1 MKKVIII
8 AGPTAVGKTKTAVEL
23 AKKLNTQIISCDS
36 MQIYKGMDIGT
47 AKVTE
52 EEKNGIAHHL
62 IDIVEPQDYY
72 SVGSYSE
79 DAQKEISKLF
89 EKNKIPIFAGGTG
102 LYINSVIYKM
112 DFNDTD
118 KDETVRQ
125 KYEQYYSEN
134 GEDALFALLQE
145 KDINASQKIEKQ
157 NIKRVIRALEIAENN
172 DKVNPFEK
180 ISEFQDYEVKLY
192 VLALDRKILYERIN
206 NRVDKMLENGLVDEV
221 KNLINSKVPTGSTSM
236 KAIGYRQIIDYLD
249 GKTDYQT
256 SVELIKRDSR
266 RYAKRQY
273 TWFRRYAFAKW
284 IDTAI
289 YTPEQ
294 IADLIYNEI

>member
-36 MQIYKGMDIGT
+36 MQIYKGMDVGT

-52 EEKNGIAHHL
+52 EEKNGIVHHL

-79 DAQKEISKLF
+79 DTQKEISKLF

-192 VLALDRKILYERIN
+192 VLSLDRKILYERIN

>member
-36 MQIYKGMDIGT
+36 MQIYKGMDVGT

-206 NRVDKMLENGLVDEV
+206 NRVDKMLENGLVEEV

>member
-36 MQIYKGMDIGT
+36 MQIYKGMDVGT

>member
-36 MQIYKGMDIGT
+36 MQIYKGMDVGT

-112 DFNDTD
+112 NFNDTD

>member
-36 MQIYKGMDIGT
+36 MQIYKGMDVGT

-52 EEKNGIAHHL
+52 EEKNGIVHHL

-192 VLALDRKILYERIN
+192 VLSLDRKILYERIN

>member
-1 MKKVIII
+1 
-8 AGPTAVGKTKTAVEL
+8 
-23 AKKLNTQIISCDS
+23 
-36 MQIYKGMDIGT
+36 
-47 AKVTE
+47 
-52 EEKNGIAHHL
+52 
-62 IDIVEPQDYY
+62 
-72 SVGSYSE
+72 
-79 DAQKEISKLF
+79 
-89 EKNKIPIFAGGTG
+89 
-102 LYINSVIYKM
+102 M